1 VKSIRGAPKEYDLDD
16 GRLRSLEKILLTLEG
31 KLMEGKI
38 LRVSQHILFSY
49 NIMHFMYSIELLGS
63 DI

>member
-1 VKSIRGAPKEYDLDD
+1 MLTKFRQQYVTDLAYVHTISFRVVKSIRGAPKEYDLDD

-38 LRVSQHILFSY
+38 LRVS
-49 NIMHFMYSIELLGS
+49 
-63 DI
+63 